1 MNGPLYQFF
10 VDDHRRLEKL
20 LIRAI
25 SRPNEYDLVA
35 YAQFRSGLL
44 KHIKIEETVV
54 IPEATKVREGKPLP
68 VGEKVRLEH
77 GALAALLVPP
87 PSDAIVKTIRS
98 ILISH
103 HRLEENQ
110 GGLYDLCERLSA
122 AHLEELMEKI
132 HSVSDVP
139 VQPHNGG
146 PRVLEATRR
155 AVERAGFRLDIKA
168 K

>member
-20 LIRAI
+20 LIRAL
-25 SRPNEYDLVA
+25 SKPNEYDLAA
-35 YAQFRSGLL
+35 YALFRSGLL

-54 IPEATKVREGKPLP
+54 IPEATKMRDGKPLP
-68 VGEKVRLEH
+68 VGEKIRLEH
-77 GALAALLVPP
+77 GALIALLVPP

-98 ILISH
+98 ILVSH

-110 GGLYDLCERLSA
+110 GGLYDLCERLTA
-122 AHLEELMEKI
+122 DHLEELLARI
-132 HSVSDVP
+132 QSVPDVP
-139 VQPHNGG
+139 VLPHNGG
-146 PRVLEATRR
+146 PRVLEATQR